1 MSLTIKSILTSL
13 KSLWSE
19 VESLKAP
26 KRTVLFSNSNN
37 TSKTLNLTD
46 SIYNYSY
53 IYLHNAANYNVII
66 SIYSNEQVQL
76 RGVGAWSGASN
87 VGSNHFYGTASNGG
101 KTINV
106 SYFRAMVHNANGNH
120 NEGDD
125 YDVTM
130 VVGIR

>member
-1 MSLTIKSILTSL
+1 MSLTIKSILTSI

-19 VESLKAP
+19 VEDLKAP

-53 IYLHNAANYNVII
+53 IYLHNASNYNVMIP
-66 SIYSNEQVQL
+66 IYSNSQTNL

-87 VGSNHFYGTASNGG
+87 VGTNHFYGTASNEGR
-101 KTINV
+101 TINV

-120 NEGDD
+120 DEGDD